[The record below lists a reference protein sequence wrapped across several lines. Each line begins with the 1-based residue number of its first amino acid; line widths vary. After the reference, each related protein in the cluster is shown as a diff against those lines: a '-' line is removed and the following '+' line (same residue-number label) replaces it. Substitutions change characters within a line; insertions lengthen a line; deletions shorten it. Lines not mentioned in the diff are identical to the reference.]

1 MDIPEGLLYTK
12 EHEWIK
18 IEGDTGTIGITDYA
32 QSALGDVT
40 FVELPQMGDEL
51 KQFEP
56 FASVE
61 SVKAVSDIYAPMS
74 GKVIKLNEQLSTSPE
89 LLNQSP
95 YEEGWLVVI
104 EISDE
109 KEKENLMSAAEYKQY
124 LEGLSA

>member
-1 MDIPEGLLYTK
+1 MNIPEGLLYTK